1 MLFGKSIREQRM
13 DDRIKEAK
21 GIREKI
27 QSIKAEIRI
36 IEDEEEV
43 FDILK
48 ELNEDKEVLVK
59 ARDEA
64 KKALSL
70 RKKKDVSWLPPW
82 IPE

>member
-70 RKKKDVSWLPPW
+70 RKKKDVS
-82 IPE
+82 